1 MFVDSLINQYDIIG
15 LQETKTDDAD
25 SYIEIPGYKIFFHN
39 RNSLSRYRSGS
50 IILLVK
56 NEISPFVRVD
66 QSKKS
71 KLILSFLSQK
81 NYLTMKIFLKIYS
94 AA

>member
-1 MFVDSLINQYDIIG
+1 MSLINQYDIIG

-39 RNSLSRYRSGS
+39 RHSLSRYRSRG

-56 NEISPFVRVD
+56 NEISPYVRVD

-71 KLILSFLSQK
+71 KLILFFFS
-81 NYLTMKIFLKIYS
+81 LKRII
-94 AA
+94 